1 MLPRIGIVTL
11 LWLIALH
18 VSAATLI
25 SGRIVGVYDG
35 DSATLLTGS
44 NDQVKIRL
52 AEIDAPEKKQPYGNR
67 SRQALSDLIFGKQ
80 VTARVV
86 TIDRYGRTVARLY
99 VGDVDVSREMVRAG
113 AAWVYRQYNQDSSLL
128 DVEADARRARRGLW
142 GLPATERQE
151 PWLWRRK

>member
-67 SRQALSDLIFGKQ
+67 SKQALSDLIFGKQ

-113 AAWVYRQYNQDSSLL
+113 AAWVYRQYNQDTSLL

-142 GLPATERQE
+142 GLPETERQE